1 MTVELTPILALTIV
15 LVVFAIGDVV
25 AIKTKAIVSMMFA
38 SSVMLLLSFWA
49 GMPKDLLPQS
59 QLMGIGT
66 VLIGLLITHMGTLM
80 KLRDLLQQWK
90 TVLVAVAAVAGIGIF
105 ILLVGSP
112 IFGREMAVVA
122 APPIAGGV
130 VAALIMSEAAAAKG
144 FADLSLFAT
153 MLLVAQGFVGYPIS
167 SVLLTREARRIIS
180 RPDMLTAVTE
190 ASTTAEATTDKGA
203 LGFRLP
209 PLPKQYQTSFVL
221 LAKLSIMAYIS
232 TLLAGLLNNAIHP
245 LVMSLI
251 VGIISREIGLLEDNI
266 FQQANGLGLAMAG
279 LLAVVF
285 ANLSSA
291 TPEMVLQLLAPL
303 VGMLLLGV
311 VGIAIFALLAGKI
324 LGYSPEMAMTIGLT
338 ALYGFPGT
346 FILSHEAATAVAKN
360 EEEKEAI
367 LHHIL
372 PKMLVAGFVTVTI
385 SSVILAG
392 IFAKLF

>member
-1 MTVELTPILALTIV
+1 M
-15 LVVFAIGDVV
+15 
-25 AIKTKAIVSMMFA
+25 
-38 SSVMLLLSFWA
+38 
-49 GMPKDLLPQS
+49 
-59 QLMGIGT
+59 
-66 VLIGLLITHMGTLM
+66 
-80 KLRDLLQQWK
+80 
-90 TVLVAVAAVAGIGIF
+90 
-105 ILLVGSP
+105 
-112 IFGREMAVVA
+112 
-122 APPIAGGV
+122 
-130 VAALIMSEAAAAKG
+130 AALIMSEAAAAKG

-180 RPDMLTAVTE
+180 RPDMLAAATE

-311 VGIAIFALLAGKI
+311 VGIAIFASLAGKI